1 MPAMLVVDFLRSF
14 AVHLHLVVLCTGSSD
29 RSVSAVFAQKC
40 STCQPHEMQDAHEM
54 QDVKHLMHIK
64 CRMSDTIA
72 TQGLC

>member
-1 MPAMLVVDFLRSF
+1 
-14 AVHLHLVVLCTGSSD
+14 
-29 RSVSAVFAQKC
+29 
-40 STCQPHEMQDAHEM
+40 MQDAHEM